1 MLRILKITIKVTL
14 IIVLIEITAGS
25 LWANGKNE
33 NTAKAKKSTKLHIG
47 IAKFIAHPAL
57 NALEMGLM
65 DVVQD
70 AYIHVEFDNQ
80 NAFGDMTS
88 AFSIAHKFKADR
100 VDIAVGIAT
109 PTAVALADTIDD
121 IPVIFSAV
129 TDPVDAGLVPSLHQ
143 SAGNITGILG
153 MAPVKDQLE
162 LLASL
167 IELETLGHVYS
178 QDEPNAVR
186 VEQIARES
194 CETMGIEFISVPIAS
209 SAEIAM
215 AAQSIIDKIDAI
227 YVGTDN
233 TVVSNISALTEVAV
247 KAGIPVMGA
256 GPDTAKGTDVA
267 LAWGYDYYK
276 MGQATGRLILE
287 VVQGANPGSIPT
299 RFMTSDDDMELFI
312 NLRITDELGISIPDS
327 LLIKASTIVR

>member
-1 MLRILKITIKVTL
+1 
-14 IIVLIEITAGS
+14 
-25 LWANGKNE
+25 
-33 NTAKAKKSTKLHIG
+33 
-47 IAKFIAHPAL
+47 
-57 NALEMGLM
+57 M

-80 NAFGDMTS
+80 NAFGDITS
-88 AFSIAHKFKADR
+88 AFSIAHKFKTDR

-109 PTAVALADTIDD
+109 PTAVALADTIHD

-143 SAGNITGILG
+143 STGNITGILG
-153 MAPVKDQLE
+153 MAPVKDQIE

-194 CETMGIEFISVPIAS
+194 CETMGIEFISVPIDR

-287 VVQGANPGSIPT
+287 VVQGANPGSI
-299 RFMTSDDDMELFI
+299 LQ
-312 NLRITDELGISIPDS
+312 DS
-327 LLIKASTIVR
+327 